1 MGRKFSK
8 YHGAGNDF
16 VMIDGRTEPFDAT
29 PERVA
34 ALCRRRTGIGAD
46 GLMILESDPAEEFR
60 MRYFNADGG
69 EATMCGNGGR
79 CIALFAHHLGI
90 GGMAEALHRRRRPPY
105 GRTAAGRGVPRARY
119 ASG

>member
-34 ALCRRRTGIGAD
+34 ALRRCRSTANT
-46 GLMILESDPAEEFR
+46 LLAAW
-60 MRYFNADGG
+60 RYR
-69 EATMCGNGGR
+69 ER
-79 CIALFAHHLGI
+79 
-90 GGMAEALHRRRRPPY
+90 
-105 GRTAAGRGVPRARY
+105 
-119 ASG
+119 

>member
-46 GLMILESDPAEEFR
+46 GLMILD
-60 MRYFNADGG
+60 
-69 EATMCGNGGR
+69 
-79 CIALFAHHLGI
+79 IV
-90 GGMAEALHRRRRPPY
+90 PY
-105 GRTAAGRGVPRARY
+105 Y
-119 ASG
+119 